1 MSTLLE
7 FLMPGAVALFTIFL
21 LWMQSKRKELDAL
34 HELLKQEEADNAVKE
49 DRIKTIKE
57 GQAIKD
63 DAGDLSRDDLLRLL
77 AQDGSLRKSDKRDK
91 M

>member
-7 FLMPGAVALFTIFL
+7 LLKPGAVALFAIFL
-21 LWMQSKRKELDAL
+21 LWMRSKRKELDAL
-34 HELLKQEEADNAVKE
+34 HEKLKQKEADNAVKE

-63 DAGDLSRDDLLRLL
+63 DAGDLSRADLLRLL